1 MLSIKISVNLAL
13 TKEKTNLFWIP
24 FSAAVPLSAPQCKNQ
39 KTGRKKQ
46 GNLPFK
52 QEKKISKANAFM
64 RHNHIRVEPAGPD
77 RAQAILDIVPE
88 SRNPY
93 GILHGGAFY
102 TLADCACGCACRMDG
117 RKYVTL
123 QGGLNFLKSVSEGR
137 VTAQATVRHRG
148 RTTCLVEVEITA
160 ETGALLA
167 KGDFTF
173 FCTGA
178 L

>member
-1 MLSIKISVNLAL
+1 MEEA
-13 TKEKTNLFWIP
+13 
-24 FSAAVPLSAPQCKNQ
+24 QQ
-39 KTGRKKQ
+39 Q
-46 GNLPFK
+46 
-52 QEKKISKANAFM
+52 QISKSNAFM
-64 RHNHIRVEPAGPD
+64 RHNHIHAEPAGPD

-160 ETGALLA
+160 ETGALLV